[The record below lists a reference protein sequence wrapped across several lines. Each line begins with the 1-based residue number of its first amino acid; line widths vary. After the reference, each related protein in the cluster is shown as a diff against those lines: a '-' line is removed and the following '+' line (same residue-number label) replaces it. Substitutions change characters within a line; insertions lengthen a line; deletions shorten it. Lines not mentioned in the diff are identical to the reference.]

1 MTKFSSFRGF
11 ASTKEAVNRF
21 IMEKTAF
28 LLYLAHKKRL
38 IESTSDLNK
47 SHVGS
52 IIELIAR
59 NEQKNS
65 PNTNK
70 IMSTYSF
77 KSEDLQKQIFTS
89 QLSTQLEMLLDMK

>member
-11 ASTKEAVNRF
+11 ASTKEAGERF

-38 IESTSDLNK
+38 IESTSDLTK
-47 SHVGS
+47 THVGS
-52 IIELIAR
+52 IIELIA
-59 NEQKNS
+59 KNDQ
-65 PNTNK
+65 PNTPKKNK

-77 KSEDLQKQIFTS
+77 KNEDLQKQIFTS